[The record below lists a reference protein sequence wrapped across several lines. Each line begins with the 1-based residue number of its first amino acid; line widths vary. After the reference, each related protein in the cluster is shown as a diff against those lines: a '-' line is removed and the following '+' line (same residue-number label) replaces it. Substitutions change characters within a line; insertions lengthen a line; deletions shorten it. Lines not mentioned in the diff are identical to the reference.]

1 MLVASKARL
10 SIAMPVILLCI
21 SLLLFESRDYSTAQ
35 SSPVGLMNLHKVWGV
50 LGAAALATA
59 YLMKWGVS
67 RRIGTPNFC
76 LLILLL
82 CALVSF
88 LTSTQSTV
96 IGGWKLIEWVSVFIV
111 AVYMVTAI
119 RRGKVEASFFYGVL
133 FRFLQLLSI
142 CIGLGL
148 VFTPSAA
155 LTLTMGEA
163 SLDAYGPSVLP
174 FQLNGVFPVINPN
187 GVGAIASLLL
197 FVYLLRWKTGRR
209 GTPEALWILLAG
221 SQLVMAQSRTALVAF
236 ACAYVVITLLNPRR
250 SVLRSALFIG
260 VCLFLAIVFSGRVW
274 LYLNRGLDVTSLAK
288 LSGRVVW
295 WETAF
300 TTFAEASAFRQ
311 AFGLGFYDASRQI
324 LADQLDAGGASTLH
338 SDYVDALISCGWV
351 GLVVF
356 VTGVCSALRSAL
368 TFMRRRYSGM
378 AFEYMGVLIILV
390 VRSLTGP
397 AMFSYGTLMLLFYTV
412 ASLVSCGSAISSVSH
427 DPRRIANEFRGM
439 GERPCDEKAS

>member
-1 MLVASKARL
+1 
-10 SIAMPVILLCI
+10 
-21 SLLLFESRDYSTAQ
+21 
-35 SSPVGLMNLHKVWGV
+35 
-50 LGAAALATA
+50 
-59 YLMKWGVS
+59 
-67 RRIGTPNFC
+67 
-76 LLILLL
+76 
-82 CALVSF
+82 LVSF
-88 LTSTQSTV
+88 LTSTQGTA

-111 AVYMVTAI
+111 VVFMVTAI
-119 RRGKVEASFFYGVL
+119 RGGKVEASFFYGVL
-133 FRFLQLLSI
+133 FRFLQFQSI

-148 VFTPSAA
+148 VFAPSAA
-155 LTLTMGEA
+155 LNSTLGEA
-163 SLDAYGPSVLP
+163 SLDSYGPSLLP
-174 FQLNGVFPVINPN
+174 FQLSGVFPVINPN
-187 GVGAIASLLL
+187 SVGAIASLLH
-197 FVYLLRWKTGRR
+197 FVYLLRWGRGR
-209 GTPEALWILLAG
+209 KGGAEALWILLSG

-236 ACAYVVITLLNPRR
+236 GCAYVVTALLAPRR
-250 SVLRSALFIG
+250 SALRGIVFIG
-260 VCLFLAIVFSGRVW
+260 VCTVLIIVFSAEVW
-274 LYLNRGLDVTSLAK
+274 LYLSRGFDVERVAT

-295 WETAF
+295 WEAAF

-311 AFGLGFYDASRQI
+311 VFGLGFYDANRQI
-324 LADQLDAGGASTLH
+324 LAEQLDVGGASSLH

-368 TFMRRRYSGM
+368 TFMRRRYSDM

-412 ASLVSCGSAISSVSH
+412 ASLVSCASAISSVSH

>member
-1 MLVASKARL
+1 MLVVSKARL

-21 SLLLFESRDYSTAQ
+21 SLLLVETRDYATAQ
-35 SSPVGLMNLHKVWGV
+35 SSPVGLLNLHKVWGV

-88 LTSTQSTV
+88 LTSTQGTA
-96 IGGWKLIEWVSVFIV
+96 IAGWKLIEWVSVFIV

-119 RRGKVEASFFYGVL
+119 RRGKVEASFFYGGL
-133 FRFLQLLSI
+133 FRFLQFQSI

-148 VFTPSAA
+148 VFAPSSA
-155 LTLTMGEA
+155 LISTLGEA
-163 SLDAYGPSVLP
+163 SLDAYGPSLLP

-187 GVGAIASLLL
+187 SVGAIAALLL
-197 FVYLLRWKTGRR
+197 FVYLLRWKRGRR
-209 GTPEALWILLAG
+209 GTPEALWILLSG
-221 SQLVMAQSRTALVAF
+221 SQLVMAQSRTAIMAF

-250 SVLRSALFIG
+250 SVLRSAPFIG
-260 VCLFLAIVFSGRVW
+260 VCIFLAIVFSGRVW
-274 LYLNRGLDVTSLAK
+274 LYLSRGLDVTGLAK

-295 WETAF
+295 WEAAF

-311 AFGLGFYDASRQI
+311 AFGLGFYDANRQI
-324 LADQLDAGGASTLH
+324 LADQFDAGGAASLH

-356 VTGVCSALRSAL
+356 VTGIWSALRSAL
-368 TFMRRRYSGM
+368 TFIRRRYSDM
-378 AFEYMGVLIILV
+378 APEYMGVLVILV
-390 VRSLTGP
+390 VRSLTGSTI
-397 AMFSYGTLMLLFYTV
+397 FSYGTFMLLFYAV
-412 ASLVSCGSAISSVSH
+412 ASLMGCGSAISSISH
-427 DPRRIANEFRGM
+427 DSRRIANGCGPM
-439 GERPCDEKAS
+439 GEMPCNAKAS